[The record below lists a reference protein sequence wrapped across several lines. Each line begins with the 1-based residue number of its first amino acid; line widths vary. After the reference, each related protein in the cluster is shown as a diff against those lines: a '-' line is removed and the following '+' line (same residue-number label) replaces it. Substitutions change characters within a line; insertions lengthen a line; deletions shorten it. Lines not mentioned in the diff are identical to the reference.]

1 MSGYGPVDPSPN
13 PFPQGEG
20 TFRTAPPPLAGG
32 GRGEGT
38 IREGQHR
45 YALRVYYEDTD
56 AGGIVYHANY
66 LRFAERARTEALRA
80 LGVPHAEMVRDWQ
93 MMFVVRRAKLDYC
106 RPARLDDSLVVVTEP
121 MEVRVAVVKL
131 RQDIRGPLGSCA
143 VAEIELACVM
153 LDGTR
158 PARIP
163 ARWRA
168 AFEGM
173 LADRPL
179 AERK

>member
-1 MSGYGPVDPSPN
+1 MPTGRPSAGPAGD
-13 PFPQGEG
+13 G
-20 TFRTAPPPLAGG
+20 TRWTTPPPLAGG
-32 GRGEGT
+32 ARGEEA
-38 IREGQHR
+38 IRNGRHH

-66 LRFAERARTEALRA
+66 LRFAERARTETLRD
-80 LGVPHAEMVRDWQ
+80 LGVPHAEMVRDCKL
-93 MMFVVRRAKLDYC
+93 MFVVRRAKLDYL
-106 RPARLDDSLVVVTEP
+106 RPARLDDSLELVTEP
-121 MEVRVAVVKL
+121 VELRAAVIKL

-153 LDGTR
+153 LDGTK

-163 ARWRA
+163 PRWRA
-168 AFEGM
+168 AFETM
-173 LADRPL
+173 LAARPP

>member
-1 MSGYGPVDPSPN
+1 MRPGHVDPSPN
-13 PFPQGEG
+13 PLPQDMPSGRPEAGPVGEG
-20 TFRTAPPPLAGG
+20 A
-32 GRGEGT
+32 
-38 IREGQHR
+38 IRDGQHHFP
-45 YALRVYYEDTD
+45 LRVYYEDTD

-66 LRFAERARTEALRA
+66 LRFAERARTEVLRD
-80 LGVPHAEMVRDWQ
+80 LGVPHADLVRDWKL
-93 MMFVVRRAKLDYC
+93 MFVVRRAKLDYL
-106 RPARLDDSLVVVTEP
+106 RPARLDDSLAVVTEP
-121 MEVRVAVVKL
+121 VEMRAAVVKL

-163 ARWRA
+163 SRWRA

-173 LADRPL
+173 LADRPP
-179 AERK
+179 AERN

>member
-1 MSGYGPVDPSPN
+1 LREPNPANPSPN
-13 PFPQGEG
+13 PLPQGEG
-20 TFRTAPPPLAGG
+20 ASSTPPPLAGG

-38 IREGQHR
+38 IRNGRHH
-45 YALRVYYEDTD
+45 YLLRVYYEDTD

-66 LRFAERARTEALRA
+66 LRFAERARTETLRD
-80 LGVPHAEMVRDWQ
+80 LGVPHADLVRDWRL
-93 MMFVVRRAKLDYC
+93 MFVVRRAKLDYL
-106 RPARLDDSLVVVTEP
+106 RPARLDDSLMVVTEP
-121 MEVRVAVVKL
+121 VEMRAAVVRL
-131 RQDIRGPLGSCA
+131 RQDIRGKLGSCA

-163 ARWRA
+163 SRWRA

-173 LADRPL
+173 LADRSP
-179 AERK
+179 AERD